1 MVSISRVTNGYLFAA
16 CIAIISL
23 SSGCAAPPYDEQT
36 DKLISTLQSD
46 VDGEIFKLLSAI
58 ELIKASSDEKLVNEQ
73 KKLASYPEN
82 VGAYNKIR
90 VDFVSLRLRVNASS
104 SDLSKPQID
113 QALQALNDNLFGKG
127 SLEDVH
133 KEENV
138 PTSEFLLNQQNIIH
152 QQISALLTY
161 ELILKNGQGS
171 TSL

>member
-1 MVSISRVTNGYLFAA
+1 MVGISRAINGYFFAA
-16 CIAIISL
+16 CMVTINL

-58 ELIKASSDEKLVNEQ
+58 ALIKASSDEKLLNEQ

-82 VGAYNKIR
+82 VGAYNRIR
-90 VDFVSLRLRVNASS
+90 VDFVSLRLRFNASP

-133 KEENV
+133 KEEDI
-138 PTSEFLLNQQNIIH
+138 PTSGFLLNQQTIIH

-161 ELILKNGQGS
+161 ELILKNGQS
-171 TSL
+171 SQSL